1 MKENVIQNTSGIMI
15 NVDASVKTYIC
26 EKNIFGILL
35 YVIAKI
41 VNIQQ
46 VLLTIQSLCVMRLWK
61 RQK

>member
-1 MKENVIQNTSGIMI
+1 MKENVIQNISGIMI

-26 EKNIFGILL
+26 EKNIFGILQ

-46 VLLTIQSLCVMRLWK
+46 VLLTIQ
-61 RQK
+61 

>member
-1 MKENVIQNTSGIMI
+1 MNQNFNKRNIGNLNINLMKENVIQNTSGIMI

-41 VNIQQ
+41 VNI
-46 VLLTIQSLCVMRLWK
+46 
-61 RQK
+61 